1 MKKKVM
7 LKQKLLRVSI
17 ILIALFTAAI
27 FFVTN
32 MKVTN
37 LVEKS
42 IAAKLD
48 NISSL
53 GLDIIET
60 KYSGDWN
67 VKGGRLYKGEN
78 LINNDSLILDAIK
91 EKTGAIATVFL
102 GDEKITTSE
111 LDSDGIRPIGGKAS
125 SEVVESVLQKGVVY
139 TGTENILGETYA
151 VKYVPLKDRSG
162 EVLGMW
168 FVGMPKSNIG
178 SKDSQ
183 ILIMRISIVV
193 ISVLCGILGCALLM
207 LYVKKFL
214 NDIDTHKVSFL
225 ESNSSGNKT
234 QRKVVMLSLF
244 LIGTFFLIWFTVQG
258 FTIGNVVNNL
268 EDSNIK
274 DRLNACSQLGEMLI
288 NEMHK
293 GEWTIKFNKLYK
305 GSLLLNDDTSIAEKI
320 SSDTGLLSTVF
331 MMDTRIATNISKD
344 DGTKP
349 IGAKAASEIVET
361 VLKQGKEY
369 IGEITVA
376 DKKCIEKYV
385 PIKDSTGQTI
395 GMWSI
400 GIERKVTA
408 RQIRDLR
415 KAISQ
420 ISLLAILVSLGA
432 FLFLSVRFVSDI
444 RNYNVCLSTKVSE
457 ESSY

>member
-7 LKQKLLRVSI
+7 LKQKLLRISI
-17 ILIALFTAAI
+17 VLIALFTAAI

-32 MKVTN
+32 IKVTN

-42 IAAKLD
+42 VSLKLD
-48 NISSL
+48 NISNL
-53 GLDIIET
+53 GLDIIES

-67 VKGGRLYKGEN
+67 VKDGKLYKGE
-78 LINNDSLILDAIK
+78 SLIINDLQVLDAIK
-91 EKTGAIATVFL
+91 QKTGSIATVFL
-102 GDEKITTSE
+102 NDEKVATSE
-111 LDSDGIRPIGGKAS
+111 LDSDGIRPIGAKAS
-125 SEVVESVLQKGVVY
+125 SEVVESVLGKGIVY
-139 TGTENILGETYA
+139 NGTENILGETYA
-151 VKYVPLKDRSG
+151 VKYVPLKDSKG
-162 EVLGMW
+162 KVLGMW

-183 ILIMRISIVV
+183 IFTMRISIVV
-193 ISVLCGILGCALLM
+193 ISVLCGILGCVLLM

-214 NDIDTHKVSFL
+214 NDIDTLKVSFL
-225 ESNSSGNKT
+225 ESNSNGNKT
-234 QRKVVMLSLF
+234 QRKVVSLSLF

-258 FTIGNVVNNL
+258 FTIGNVVSNL
-268 EDSNIK
+268 ENSNIK
-274 DRLNACSQLGEMLI
+274 DRLNTCSQLGEMLI
-288 NEMHK
+288 DETFE
-293 GEWTIKFNKLYK
+293 GEWTINYNNLCK
-305 GSLLLNDDTSIAEKI
+305 GSYSLNNDTIIADKI
-320 SSDTGLLSTVF
+320 SSNTGLLSTIF
-331 MMDTRIATNISKD
+331 MMDTRIATNISKE

-349 IGAKAASEIVET
+349 IGAKVAGEIADT
-361 VLKQGKEY
+361 VLKQGEEY

-385 PIKDSTGQTI
+385 PLKDSTGQTI

-408 RQIRDLR
+408 GQIRDLR

-420 ISLLAILVSLGA
+420 ISLLAILVAFGA
-432 FLFLSVRFVSDI
+432 FLILSVRFVSDI
-444 RNYNVCLSTKVSE
+444 RNYNVCLSTRVSE

>member
-1 MKKKVM
+1 
-7 LKQKLLRVSI
+7 
-17 ILIALFTAAI
+17 
-27 FFVTN
+27 
-32 MKVTN
+32 
-37 LVEKS
+37 
-42 IAAKLD
+42 
-48 NISSL
+48 
-53 GLDIIET
+53 
-60 KYSGDWN
+60 
-67 VKGGRLYKGEN
+67 
-78 LINNDSLILDAIK
+78 
-91 EKTGAIATVFL
+91 
-102 GDEKITTSE
+102 
-111 LDSDGIRPIGGKAS
+111 
-125 SEVVESVLQKGVVY
+125 
-139 TGTENILGETYA
+139 
-151 VKYVPLKDRSG
+151 
-162 EVLGMW
+162 
-168 FVGMPKSNIG
+168 
-178 SKDSQ
+178 
-183 ILIMRISIVV
+183 
-193 ISVLCGILGCALLM
+193 
-207 LYVKKFL
+207 
-214 NDIDTHKVSFL
+214 
-225 ESNSSGNKT
+225 
-234 QRKVVMLSLF
+234 
-244 LIGTFFLIWFTVQG
+244 
-258 FTIGNVVNNL
+258 
-268 EDSNIK
+268 
-274 DRLNACSQLGEMLI
+274 
-288 NEMHK
+288 
-293 GEWTIKFNKLYK
+293 
-305 GSLLLNDDTSIAEKI
+305 LNDDTSIAEKI